1 MVDSFEEALVMN
13 ILISKPDA
21 LGDQLIAAGFL
32 QQLLAA
38 RPEARIFWHVRSGM
52 GVIETL
58 LSGVE
63 RFDLNPRADPVLE
76 AERLEETTP
85 GKIYLLEYMLNPA
98 DDFNPEVPGR
108 LQWWKTFLQACKW
121 DIAAAPVV
129 NRTWLSDITVA
140 MSGAERRLGF
150 RANNTYPVYS
160 KYMLKALGIDI
171 PCFTEE
177 MPPSFRESEY
187 IQLGNMFARLIDRK
201 PDFSIQLDIGMDEKP
216 SDKKI
221 AVLAPGVGWNS
232 KRAWPLEKF
241 LKAAEHLRKKRFQ
254 VVWVEGPSDGNIFKE
269 FPEELQD
276 ERRTFPADALSS
288 LTRQF
293 SRAALVV
300 CNDTLYAHLAAA
312 LDRPAVAIFTAGMES
327 RFFPRRGRVKVVQ
340 GAIPCA
346 GCQWHCI
353 YDQMHCVMDIPVK
366 TVVQAIDAVIGNGDY
381 ETRMV
386 PIKLPTAQG
395 QDADLETIRDRLQE
409 SWMREFWDNWTR
421 LQMLQRAGFEL
432 DKAEA
437 HRIARQE
444 AFQKLEQDHRDSKA
458 DRKILHKD
466 IKNLERVNLDNEA
479 ERIALHEN
487 LRKNEAERIALHED
501 FKNLE
506 RVTDENEAER
516 LALKEAL
523 RKSEAD
529 RADRLEAIRNL
540 EGVVKKKE
548 EEITFFKHI
557 VYHPIATFKFWGKLL
572 WKDLLR
578 LGRRLRFW
586 KK

>member
-1 MVDSFEEALVMN
+1 MN
-13 ILISKPDA
+13 ILISKPDS
-21 LGDQLIAAGFL
+21 LGDQLIVAGYI

-38 RPEARIFWHVRSGM
+38 RPEARIFWHVRSDM
-52 GVIETL
+52 GVIGPL
-58 LSGVE
+58 ISQVE
-63 RFDLNPRADPVLE
+63 SFDLNPQADPVLE
-76 AERLEETTP
+76 AKRLNESTP
-85 GKIYLLEYMLNPA
+85 GKIYLLKYVLNPA

-121 DIAAAPVV
+121 DIAVAPVV
-129 NRTWLSDITVA
+129 NRTWLSDATVA
-140 MSGAERRLGF
+140 MSGAEHRLGF
-150 RANNTYPVYS
+150 RANNTYPGYS
-160 KYMLKALGIDI
+160 KYMLKALGIDV

-201 PDFSIQLDIGMDEKP
+201 PDFSIQLNIGEKEKP

-241 LKAAEHLRKKRFQ
+241 LKTAEHLRKKRFQ
-254 VVWVEGPSDGNIFKE
+254 VVWVEGPSDGNIFEE
-269 FPEELQD
+269 FPEELQE
-276 ERRTFPADALSS
+276 ERRTFPADALPS
-288 LTRQF
+288 LTRQL

-312 LDRPAVAIFTAGMES
+312 LDRPTVAIFTAGMES
-327 RFFPRRGRVKVVQ
+327 RFYPRRGRVKVVQ
-340 GAIPCA
+340 GIIPCS

-353 YDQMHCVMDIPVK
+353 YDQMHCVLDIPVK
-366 TVVQAIDAVIGNGDY
+366 TVVQAIDAVIGKDDY

-395 QDADLETIRDRLQE
+395 QGADLETVRDRLQE

-421 LQMLQRAGFEL
+421 LQMLHRAGFEL
-432 DKAEA
+432 DKAES

-444 AFQKLEQDHRDSKA
+444 EFENLEQDHRDSET
-458 DRKILHKD
+458 DRKTLQEAFKNLEQVSRENEAERIALHAD
-466 IKNLERVNLDNEA
+466 FKNLERVTSENEA
-479 ERIALHEN
+479 DRIALHEN
-487 LRKNEAERIALHED
+487 LRKNEAERIALHEN

-506 RVTDENEAER
+506 RITLENE
-516 LALKEAL
+516 
-523 RKSEAD
+523 
-529 RADRLEAIRNL
+529 ADRLETIRNL
-540 EGVVKKKE
+540 EVVVKKKE

-557 VYHPIATFKFWGKLL
+557 VYHPIAMFKFWGKLL

-586 KK
+586 EK